1 MFSTFFL
8 VKSKLLK
15 IVVFSQIFFKFQVRR
30 IVSSTPWNPRRI
42 WRPNWLYLW
51 HLQQASFGIL
61 RSWTCPNHDWW
72 CQYSVRRGSWT
83 PKEAWRVKW
92 TSRGLVLF
100 RSDHPKSSVSQ
111 ESYNNCNYTIF
122 AHPVPKDHNQL
133 SLVFSNTNKNE
144 VRFYSKL
151 DEIVWLLYEL
161 GNKSHRKTNQNCSII
176 SLELCFIEV

>member
-1 MFSTFFL
+1 MISTISTIFL

-15 IVVFSQIFFKFQVRR
+15 IVVFLRIFFWFQVRR

-72 CQYSVRRGSWT
+72 CQYSVRRGSWA

-100 RSDHPKSSVSQ
+100 RSDHPKSSVSK
-111 ESYNNCNYTIF
+111 NHTTIAIILF
-122 AHPVPKDHNQL
+122 LHTLYPKIIINFLL
-133 SLVFSNTNKNE
+133 SSQTQTKT
-144 VRFYSKL
+144 
-151 DEIVWLLYEL
+151 
-161 GNKSHRKTNQNCSII
+161 KSDFTLN
-176 SLELCFIEV
+176 